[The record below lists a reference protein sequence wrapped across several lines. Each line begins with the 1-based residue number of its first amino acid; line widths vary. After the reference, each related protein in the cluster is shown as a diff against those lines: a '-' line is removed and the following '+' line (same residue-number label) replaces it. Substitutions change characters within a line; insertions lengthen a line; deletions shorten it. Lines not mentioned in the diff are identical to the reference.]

1 MIKLK
6 VKLFD
11 FEDEGDLQDEMN
23 EFLRELEGDVID
35 IKYSVSSFPTG
46 EEQIYCFSSMIVYNE
61 K

>member
-11 FEDEGDLQDEMN
+11 FEDEGDLQEAMN
-23 EFLRELEGDVID
+23 EFLSELEGDVVD

>member
-1 MIKLK
+1 MIIVK

-11 FEDEGDLQDEMN
+11 CEDEVDLQDEMN

-35 IKYSVSSFPTG
+35 IKYSICSFPTR